1 MTFREIDITAIA
13 TTYVDS
19 KYTSNF
25 CLILTSTLYC
35 VHFSFKMDADEFDFR
50 ETSTSFLI
58 LNTTIAE
65 PVRRRRSQ
73 LFVAKVAV
81 QSFILGLAIFGNT
94 CLFFALQRRRRNFTR
109 MHVFITHLCFADML
123 VAFFNILP
131 QLIWDFVGEWKA
143 GDVMCKFVKFMQVFV
158 MYLSTYV
165 LVLTAL
171 DRRRAICSPLLSHT
185 WTYRL
190 VHLSVA
196 GVYLL
201 SAVLSLPQA
210 IIFKYQDNRLGSGR
224 KDCWVHF
231 EPEWTLQAYITSF
244 TMLVYIVPLV
254 ILIYA
259 YGSISYTIFV
269 RHQQSKTCN
278 DKHRNS
284 QLSDFSS
291 SVNKRNSRS
300 YSGSPMV
307 PRSSSFAGFTRA
319 KMKTVKLTFV
329 IIIAYIA
336 CWSPFFIS
344 QLWWLYD
351 EDAPANRKLLYHM
364 T

>member
-1 MTFREIDITAIA
+1 MEEEEFSHRE
-13 TTYVDS
+13 S
-19 KYTSNF
+19 
-25 CLILTSTLYC
+25 
-35 VHFSFKMDADEFDFR
+35 
-50 ETSTSFLI
+50 STSYLI
-58 LNTTIAE
+58 LNTTDVA
-65 PVRRRRSQ
+65 RRKTSNS
-73 LFVAKVAV
+73 FVAKVAV
-81 QSFILGLAIFGNT
+81 QSFILALAIFGNT
-94 CLFFALQRRRRNFTR
+94 CLFLALQRRRRNFTR
-109 MHVFITHLCFADML
+109 MHVFIAHLCFADML

-131 QLIWDFVGEWKA
+131 QLIWDLMGEWKA
-143 GDVMCKFVKFMQVFV
+143 GGVMCKFIKFMQVFV

-196 GVYLL
+196 GAYLL
-201 SAVLSLPQA
+201 SAILSIPQA
-210 IIFKYQDNRLGSGR
+210 IIFKYQEVSPGSDR
-224 KDCWVHF
+224 KNCWVHF
-231 EPEWTLQAYITSF
+231 QPEWTLQAYITAF
-244 TMLVYIVPLV
+244 TVLVYIVPLF

-259 YGSISYTIFV
+259 YVSISYTICV
-269 RHQQSKTCN
+269 RHRQSRQCNSKQENENCSSALALN
-278 DKHRNS
+278 DKPCVL
-284 QLSDFSS
+284 Q
-291 SVNKRNSRS
+291 RNSRC
-300 YSGSPMV
+300 YDGNPMV

-351 EDAPANRKLLYHM
+351 KDAPLNSKFACCGISRAFSRLFFSVDAVCGAFK
-364 T
+364 